1 VVLTYAVFMTEESE
15 PINNLPNDTKRCPY
29 CAELILAAAIKCRYC
44 GEFLNKP
51 MNQQAKPQ
59 EEKKEEEKEKPK
71 FPIEVSPSYWLLFPS
86 CIKLILILAASYF
99 IGIWHADRFYKWLK
113 LSESMITS
121 VEKYRVII
129 GISIAAAAVIIFLFK
144 IIKLKSIR
152 YKITADRI
160 EWSRGII
167 QHKVDNIDMFRIVD
181 MKMER
186 SLLDIIIGIGSIT
199 LITSDKTEPTFKFQ
213 KIRGSKNLYDV
224 IKKSSLDSDKKR
236 GVIHLE

>member
-1 VVLTYAVFMTEESE
+1 MTEKSE
-15 PINNLPNDTKRCPY
+15 PINDLPNDTKRCPY

-51 MNQQAKPQ
+51 VKPQTLPQ

-71 FPIEVSPSYWLLFPS
+71 FPIEVSPSFWLLSPS
-86 CIKLILILAASYF
+86 CIKLVIILAASYF
-99 IGIWHADRFYKWLK
+99 IGIWHADDFYKWLK
-113 LSESMITS
+113 LSESMIALI
-121 VEKYRVII
+121 EKYRVIV
-129 GISIAAAAVIIFLFK
+129 GISIAAAAVVIFLYK

-152 YKITADRI
+152 YRITADRI

-186 SLLDIIIGIGSIT
+186 SLLDILIGIGSIT
-199 LITSDKTEPTFKFQ
+199 LVTSDKTEPTFKFE
-213 KIRGSKNLYDV
+213 KLRGSKQLYDI
-224 IKKSSLDSDKKR
+224 IKKLSLDSDKKR